1 MQNNNATA
9 RSGSFGNNHTRP
21 KQAKESGSSA
31 APARK
36 SWIRRNLINLVLS
49 LIFVVGAGLLAY
61 PTFADWWNSFHQSRA
76 VASYMDTVSNMDASE
91 YEALLKNADAYNA
104 VLAKTGI
111 NWMMDEK
118 AKKEYLAQLNINDSG
133 IMGYIDIPKINVE
146 LPVYHGTD
154 EAVLQIAVG
163 HIEGTSLPVG
173 GKGSHCIV
181 SGHRGL
187 PSARLF
193 TDIDKLVEGDTFTM
207 TVLNRTVTY
216 EVDQIRIVE
225 PTDLSDLQ
233 IEKGKDLCTL
243 VTCTPYGINTHRL
256 LVRGH
261 RIANVQGDANVVAD
275 AMQIESAYIAPF
287 LAVPFLVLLT
297 IGVFIWTGRMR
308 RRNQSAAKT
317 LKDFGLDEPMDV

>member
-1 MQNNNATA
+1 MEQNNAAA
-9 RSGSFGNNHTRP
+9 RRGPFGNQHF
-21 KQAKESGSSA
+21 GSAQGSRRA
-31 APARK
+31 SEPQQ
-36 SWIRRNLINLVLS
+36 SWLKRNLVNLILTLLF
-49 LIFVVGAGLLAY
+49 LIGAGLLAY
-61 PTFADWWNSFHQSRA
+61 PTFSDWWNSFHQSRA
-76 VASYMDTVSNMDASE
+76 VASYMDSVSSMDVSQ
-91 YEALLKNADAYNA
+91 YEAILKAADEYNA
-104 VLAKTGI
+104 KLAKTGI
-111 NWMMDEK
+111 KWMLDKKDRK
-118 AKKEYLAQLNINDSG
+118 AYLAQLNINDSG
-133 IMGYIDIPKINVE
+133 IMGYIDIPKINIE

-154 EAVLQIAVG
+154 EAVLQIAIG
-163 HIEGTSLPVG
+163 HLEGTSLPVG

-216 EVDQIRIVE
+216 EIDQIRIVE

-287 LAVPFLVLLT
+287 LAVPFLILLT

-308 RRNQSAAKT
+308 RRNQSAART
-317 LKDFGLDEPMDV
+317 LSSFGLDDPVSR